1 MIPGFED
8 QTAPLSDFE
17 KDILM
22 PAIVLGLSKRI
33 GKENAITNAEM
44 CKALRNRFYTHKSNL
59 NIENYKSYYKRI
71 NPARIRKVINHI
83 RINDKLSCLVSTS
96 KGYYISTDSNELN
109 TYIKSLNK
117 RATAILAVARA
128 IDRQRNNLNPNL
140 FE

>member
-8 QTAPLSDFE
+8 HTAPLNDYE
-17 KDILM
+17 KNTLM
-22 PAIVLGLSKRI
+22 PVIIKGLQKRI
-33 GKENAITNAEM
+33 GKNNAITNAEM
-44 CKALRNRFYTHKSNL
+44 CRKLNNHFYL
-59 NIENYKSYYKRI
+59 NSPSYKKI
-71 NPARIRKVINHI
+71 TGARIRKIINHI
-83 RINDKLSCLVSTS
+83 RLYDKVSCLVSSS
-96 KGYYISTDSNELN
+96 KGYYVSTDSNELN